1 MLVDI
6 TKDVTAAP
14 CEYEKQVPEEIV
26 RQSDTITEQDMD
38 RAVEMIRKASK
49 PFIFVGGGAVLSN
62 ASDELRAFAHK
73 IQAPVADS
81 LMGKGAFD
89 GADELYTGMVGMHGT
104 KTSNFGITE
113 ADLDRKSTRLNSSHI
128 TRSRMPSSA

>member
-6 TKDVTAAP
+6 TKDVTGAT
-14 CEYEKQVPEEIV
+14 CDYEYQAPEEIV
-26 RQSDTITEQDMD
+26 RQSDTITEEDMD
-38 RAVEMIRKASK
+38 RAVEMIRKAQK
-49 PFIFVGGGAVLSN
+49 PFIFVGGGAVIAN

-89 GADELYTGMVGMHGT
+89 GTDELYTGMVGMHGT
-104 KTSNFGITE
+104 KTANFGMTE
-113 ADLDRKSTRLNSSHI
+113 ARPADRGGRPVLATG
-128 TRSRMPSSA
+128 